1 MIPVS
6 GALTTETGSSRD
18 RRLSGYAAWS
28 LALAGLVG
36 GSVYAVIGMVV
47 AVAGSWA
54 WLSFVL
60 AGLVGVASASV
71 YAQLAA
77 DAGEG
82 GGAFTFLR
90 DLGWPRAAGRVSWLL
105 LIGYT
110 LTVALA
116 AYAFAQLL
124 QPLVG
129 LGSAGTRLLAAAAA
143 LLASGMAIAGLGGTE
158 RYEVLGVWL
167 KVAVLV
173 VIATAGLARWSP
185 SAVTETAGRP
195 GGLSGA
201 VVGAAVGFVAVEGF
215 QLLSHRFVGQHPPH
229 RVLRL
234 ALPTA
239 VAAAVVIFVA
249 ATFGT
254 MSLVG
259 ARDVVHRGASVFAD
273 AGGNA
278 LGPAGRLAV
287 PTVAALATV
296 SVLYATVIAVAR
308 FTLRAAE
315 DGELPAAVDAVNRS
329 GTPHRAVMVV
339 GGVSALLA
347 AVLPRAAL
355 VETPSAVFLA
365 VFAVMNLVAFLRHDR
380 RVVAAAGAVG
390 ATAGLVVLVARAAL
404 THPVLLAVLLGAAGA
419 IVGVSRVVRRRGGNP
434 ER

>member
-1 MIPVS
+1 M
-6 GALTTETGSSRD
+6 TTDTGSSRD
-18 RRLSGYAAWS
+18 RRLSGYGAWS

-71 YAQLAA
+71 YARLAA

-82 GGAFTFLR
+82 GGAFAFLR
-90 DLGWPRAAGRVSWLL
+90 DLGWPKVAGRVSWLL

-124 QPLVG
+124 QPVVG
-129 LGSAGTRLLAAAAA
+129 LGSVETRLLAAAAA
-143 LLASGMAIAGLGGTE
+143 LCASGVAIGGFRGTE
-158 RYEVLGVWL
+158 RIEGFGVWV
-167 KVAVLV
+167 KVAVLAMV
-173 VIATAGLARWSP
+173 AAAGLARWSP
-185 SAVTETAGRP
+185 SLVTETTGRP
-195 GGLSGA
+195 GGLTGA
-201 VVGAAVGFVAVEGF
+201 VVGGAVGFVAVEGF
-215 QLLSHRFVGQHPPH
+215 QLLSHRFVGQNPPLQ
-229 RVLRL
+229 VLRL

-239 VAAAVVIFVA
+239 VTAAVAIFVA

-259 ARDVVHRGASVFAD
+259 ARQVAHQGASVFAD
-273 AGGNA
+273 AGGA
-278 LGPAGRLAV
+278 AFGGAGRILV
-287 PTVAALATV
+287 PTVAALATL
-296 SVLYATVIAVAR
+296 SVLYATVVAVSR
-308 FTLRAAE
+308 YMRRVAE

-329 GTPHRAVMVV
+329 GVPHRAVMMV
-339 GGVSALLA
+339 GGLSAVLA

-365 VFAVMNLVAFLRHDR
+365 IFATVNLMAFLRHDR
-380 RVVAAAGAVG
+380 RLVALVGAIG
-390 ATAGLVVLVARAAL
+390 ATAGVVVLLARNAL
-404 THPVLLAVLLGAAGA
+404 THPVLLAVLLGAGA
-419 IVGVSRVVRRRGGNP
+419 AMVALNRLVERRNSDTDR
-434 ER
+434 